1 MILMN
6 LLTLFLFVLSVAR
19 DLAVDAL
26 GLARSSF
33 RSRTALLAENLF
45 LRKQL
50 AFYQE
55 RQIRPWQLTN
65 AARLSLVFWSRFFAW
80 RSALLIV
87 KPATLIGWHRK
98 AFQLFWMRK
107 SRTGRPPIPLRLRQ
121 LIEKMVGENPIW
133 GEERIANELWLK
145 LGIRVSPRTVR
156 AYWPIKDPG
165 SFRQSQNWS
174 TFVRNHA
181 RGLLACD
188 FMVAVTTRFRI
199 LYVFV
204 VMEIG
209 SRRILHCNVTP
220 YPTAE
225 WTMQQLREAIPSD
238 HEYRGLIH
246 DRHATFS
253 AELDAAVASL
263 GLKVVK
269 TPVRAPQAN
278 SFCERLIGTM
288 RRECL
293 DFIIPLCLLH
303 LRVTVHEWVSDYNRG
318 RPHSRLG
325 PGIPDSRSAPPHR
338 THRHCFEITERVIS
352 TSVLGGLHH
361 EYELQRTAA

>member
-6 LLTLFLFVLSVAR
+6 LLRLFLFVLSVAR
-19 DLAVDAL
+19 DFAVDAL

-45 LRKQL
+45 LRKQV

-55 RQIRPWQLTN
+55 RQIRPWRLTN

-98 AFQLFWMRK
+98 AFQLFWKRK
-107 SRTGRPPIPLRLRQ
+107 SRPGRPPIPLRLRQ

-188 FMVAVTTRFRI
+188 FMVGVTARFRI
-199 LYVFV
+199 LYIFV

-238 HEYRGLIH
+238 HEYRVLIH

-278 SFCERLIGTM
+278 AFCERLIGTM

-303 LRVTVHEWVSDYNRG
+303 LRVTVREWVSHYNRG

-325 PGIPDSRSAPPHR
+325 PGIPDNRSAPPHR
-338 THRHCFEITERVIS
+338 THRHCFENTERVIS

-361 EYELQRTAA
+361 EYEFQRTAA